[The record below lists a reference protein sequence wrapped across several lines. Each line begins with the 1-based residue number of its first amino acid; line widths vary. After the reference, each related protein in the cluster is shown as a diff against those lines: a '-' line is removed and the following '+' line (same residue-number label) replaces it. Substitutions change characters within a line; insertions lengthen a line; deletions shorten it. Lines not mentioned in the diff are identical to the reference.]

1 LTLVTALLARRI
13 SSSSETITTN
23 ETT

>member
-13 SSSSETITTN
+13 NSSSETITTDI
-23 ETT
+23 T

>member
-13 SSSSETITTN
+13 SSSSETITTDI
-23 ETT
+23 T

>member
-13 SSSSETITTN
+13 GSSSETITTDI
-23 ETT
+23 T

>member
-13 SSSSETITTN
+13 SSSSETITTDII
-23 ETT
+23 

>member
-13 SSSSETITTN
+13 GSSSETITTDII
-23 ETT
+23 

>member
-1 LTLVTALLARRI
+1 LTLATALLARRI
-13 SSSSETITTN
+13 SSSSETITTS